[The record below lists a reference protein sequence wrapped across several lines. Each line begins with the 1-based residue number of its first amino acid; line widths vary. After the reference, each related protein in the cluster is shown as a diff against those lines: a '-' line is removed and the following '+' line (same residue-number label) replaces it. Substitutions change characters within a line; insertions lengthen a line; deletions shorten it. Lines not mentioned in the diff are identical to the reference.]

1 MDSKQLLEKLNKYP
15 KIKSRVI
22 DLINIS
28 EGKDL
33 EIADEAEMAVKDSL
47 DGMGNDILT
56 TWAENREDRVS
67 QEFNEKA
74 PKHRKKNSIGTQSTE
89 Q

>member
-22 DLINIS
+22 DLIKIS

-56 TWAENREDRVS
+56 TWAKNREDTVS

-74 PKHRKKNSIGTQSTE
+74 SKHRKKNSIGTQSTE

>member
-1 MDSKQLLEKLNKYP
+1 METDQLVEKLNKYP
-15 KIKSRVI
+15 KIKSRII

-28 EGKDL
+28 EKKDL
-33 EIADEAEMAVKDSL
+33 KIADDAELAVKESL

-56 TWAENREDRVS
+56 TWAKIQGNIVS
-67 QEFNEKA
+67 EECNKKA
-74 PKHRKKNSIGTQSTE
+74 SKHRKKNSIGTQPMG

>member
-1 MDSKQLLEKLNKYP
+1 MDSKQLAEKLNKYP
-15 KIKSRVI
+15 RIKSRVI

-56 TWAENREDRVS
+56 TWAKNREDMVS

-74 PKHRKKNSIGTQSTE
+74 SKHRKKNSIGTQPTG

>member
-56 TWAENREDRVS
+56 TWAKNREDTVS

-74 PKHRKKNSIGTQSTE
+74 SKHRKKNSIGTQSTE

>member
-1 MDSKQLLEKLNKYP
+1 MDSKQLAEKLNKYP

-56 TWAENREDRVS
+56 TWA
-67 QEFNEKA
+67 
-74 PKHRKKNSIGTQSTE
+74 
-89 Q
+89 

>member
-1 MDSKQLLEKLNKYP
+1 MDSKQLAEKLNKYP

-56 TWAENREDRVS
+56 TWAKNREDVVS
-67 QEFNEKA
+67 QEFHEKA
-74 PKHRKKNSIGTQSTE
+74 SKHRKKNSIGTQSTE

>member
-56 TWAENREDRVS
+56 TWAKNREDVVS
-67 QEFNEKA
+67 QKFHEKA
-74 PKHRKKNSIGTQSTE
+74 PKHRKKNSIGIQPTE